1 MLWTDITRM
10 TETHKNKKE
19 IFSEIINY
27 IYSNIGAEDEIKLSL
42 LKNDSIIEELKTLQ
56 IIEIDDLESCF
67 SYLSYDHFLIFKLK
81 DYFYFCDTDIVIS
94 LGVKS
99 IIKML
104 DFNQYFRKDKIE
116 RIQKIESK

>member
-1 MLWTDITRM
+1 MLWTDIILM
-10 TETHKNKKE
+10 IEAHNKKE
-19 IFSEIINY
+19 IFSEIIDY
-27 IYSNIGAEDEIKLSL
+27 IYLNVGTKNEIKLSL
-42 LKNDSIIEELKTLQ
+42 LKNDNIIEELKTLQ

-67 SYLSYDHFLIFKLK
+67 SYLNYDHFLIFKLK

-94 LGVKS
+94 LGVNS